1 MMDELKLR
9 KQTERADH
17 AKRVMEDEIVVEALN
32 VIRSNLHAIWES
44 SKHEEEKQREEAWK
58 MLKVV
63 NEFER
68 YFLKV
73 MEDGK
78 IAQAELSL
86 LDKAKQK
93 VKSFL

>member
-1 MMDELKLR
+1 MDELKLR
-9 KQTERADH
+9 KQSERAGH

-32 VIRSNLHAIWES
+32 LIRSNLHAVWEA
-44 SKHEEEKQREEAWK
+44 SKFENVPEREEAWK
-58 MLKVV
+58 TLKVL

-78 IAQAELSL
+78 IAEKESSL
-86 LDKAKQK
+86 MEKAKEK
-93 VKSFL
+93 LKSFI